1 MSLCFPVNDGSVHL
15 LSALGKQD
23 LKSSRAVCFAP
34 EVAQAQA
41 WTSAPQGAVLWE
53 VGAQTQTRRAQPTQ
67 GGADLLNTGSSRGWR
82 GASSQKW
89 GPVARPQLSL
99 KPQVQV
105 PTNRL
110 RVFLYAY
117 MCVCICRL
125 HVPVCVRVCVCV
137 HAGCRGPV
145 CACGC
150 VCVYTQ
156 AAGGLCV
163 GCVCGYVWCVCV
175 YTQVEGACVWGVCV
189 GCVCGGVC
197 VGVCGMCVCT
207 LRL

>member
-53 VGAQTQTRRAQPTQ
+53 VGAQTQTRRAQPTR

-110 RVFLYAY
+110 RVFLYA
-117 MCVCICRL
+117 
-125 HVPVCVRVCVCV
+125 
-137 HAGCRGPV
+137 
-145 CACGC
+145 
-150 VCVYTQ
+150 
-156 AAGGLCV
+156 
-163 GCVCGYVWCVCV
+163 
-175 YTQVEGACVWGVCV
+175 
-189 GCVCGGVC
+189 
-197 VGVCGMCVCT
+197 
-207 LRL
+207 